1 MSWSLRSVWTPPLSP
16 TPHTGGLVWTPWPRS
31 RGLPRKTPDT
41 LLISTRKLGHT
52 RQETSLPLAMSLC
65 LCSSFGQ
72 ATMPKG
78 LAAALWTIT
87 SMQPGQQRIDL
98 TPTGGQKTA
107 AVQRVHCPVAVR
119 ERRREGGVG
128 SDSRGAVVCGAGR
141 VSRSTFQLGGHSC
154 RQGVG
159 SGMASGAG
167 GGLGILIAYISE
179 CNIVVPHLGK
189 DNLTRRGSFQEKFI
203 QKDAFRN
210 IFS

>member
-78 LAAALWTIT
+78 LADALWTIT

-119 ERRREGGVG
+119 ERRREGGGLGRTAEGRWSAVPGG
-128 SDSRGAVVCGAGR
+128 SVEAPSSSEGTPAGR
-141 VSRSTFQLGGHSC
+141 ALARVWHRVPA
-154 RQGVG
+154 GV
-159 SGMASGAG
+159 
-167 GGLGILIAYISE
+167 
-179 CNIVVPHLGK
+179 
-189 DNLTRRGSFQEKFI
+189 
-203 QKDAFRN
+203 
-210 IFS
+210 